1 MTAMSKYT
9 TGEMAKLAGVT
20 VRTVQYYDSRKILV
34 PSELSEG
41 GRRLYSEDDLKRLK
55 LICFLRDIGL
65 QINSIGE
72 ILSAP
77 NMENVIG
84 LMLEQQLSV
93 VQEEIVEK
101 QKQQSNIQALQR
113 ELKTGDKFSLQ
124 KLDVIACKVKNRKEL
139 NQIRGKVLIFGLIME
154 AVEIA
159 TLTLGI
165 VKGIWIPFFVAA
177 VFLLI
182 FGVFLAK
189 YFYHYVAYIC
199 PECYQ
204 VFRPRFSEFFFAAHT
219 ATTRKLTCKAC
230 GHKGFCV
237 ETYEEMG
244 KEQ

>member
-113 ELKTGDKFSLQ
+113 ELKTGDKFSLE
-124 KLDVIACKVKNRKEL
+124 KLDVITSKVKNRKERCLALVDL
-139 NQIRGKVLIFGLIME
+139 NHTHQHQQVQKMLE
-154 AVEIA
+154 Q
-159 TLTLGI
+159 
-165 VKGIWIPFFVAA
+165 VKSQ
-177 VFLLI
+177 L
-182 FGVFLAK
+182 
-189 YFYHYVAYIC
+189 
-199 PECYQ
+199 
-204 VFRPRFSEFFFAAHT
+204 
-219 ATTRKLTCKAC
+219 
-230 GHKGFCV
+230 
-237 ETYEEMG
+237 
-244 KEQ
+244 